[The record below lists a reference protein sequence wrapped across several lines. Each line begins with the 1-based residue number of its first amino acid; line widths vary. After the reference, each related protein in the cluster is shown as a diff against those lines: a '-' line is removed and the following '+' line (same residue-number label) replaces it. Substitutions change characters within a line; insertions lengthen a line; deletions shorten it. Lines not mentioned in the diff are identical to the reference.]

1 MESAS
6 RTLFNSMNDAAS
18 PNTQTIGILYALG
31 AGLLWGLVFITPIL
45 LPGYSG
51 IHLSVGRYL
60 AFGLIALA
68 LTWRDRQ
75 QLSTLQRDDWL
86 EAGKLSLVGN
96 LLYYSALAAAIQLS
110 GPPLP
115 TMIIGALPV
124 VIAITANFKD
134 RTIPWRRLSLPLL
147 VITAGIAAVNHA
159 EIQRL
164 QANNELNLKQHAL
177 GAVLAIAALICWTWY
192 PIRNSRWLQKKPY
205 LSSSTWS
212 TAQGLTT
219 LPLAIIG
226 YAGILLFTP
235 STLFGPQPLRY
246 IVLMCTLGFFASW
259 LGTLFWNKA
268 SQSLATSLVGQL
280 IVFETL
286 AALLYAYLWRAA
298 MPDWISLCGMLLL
311 ISGVIIGVRMF
322 NPVADPAKVQ

>member
-1 MESAS
+1 MAK
-6 RTLFNSMNDAAS
+6 
-18 PNTQTIGILYALG
+18 GILYALG
-31 AGLLWGLVFITPIL
+31 AGLVWGLVFITPIL

-60 AFGLIALA
+60 AFGIIALA
-68 LTWRDRQ
+68 LTWPDRQ
-75 QLSTLQRDDWL
+75 QLAMLKRDDWI

-124 VIAITANFKD
+124 VIAISANFKE
-134 RTIPWRRLSLPLL
+134 RAIPWRRLSVPLL
-147 VITAGIAAVNHA
+147 VITAGIAAVNHS
-159 EIQRL
+159 EIQHL
-164 QANNELNLKQHAL
+164 QSSGELNLKQHAS
-177 GAVLAIAALICWTWY
+177 GALLAIAALVCWTWY
-192 PIRNSRWLQKKPY
+192 PIRNSRWLQKKPA
-205 LSSSTWS
+205 LSSGTWS

-219 LPLAIIG
+219 LPLAMIG
-226 YAGILLFTP
+226 YLGILLFTS
-235 STLFGPQPLRY
+235 STLLGPQPLRY

-268 SQSLATSLVGQL
+268 SQLLPTSLVGQL

-286 AALLYAYLWRAA
+286 AALLYAYLWRAT
-298 MPDWISLCGMLLL
+298 MPDWTSLGGMLLL
-311 ISGVIIGVRMF
+311 IAGVVIGVRMF
-322 NPVADPAKVQ
+322 NPPPGDPKVQ

>member
-1 MESAS
+1 MQKAPKESTS
-6 RTLFNSMNDAAS
+6 KTLFNLMADATGI
-18 PNTQTIGILYALG
+18 NTQAKGILYALA

-45 LPGYSG
+45 LPEYSG
-51 IHLSVGRYL
+51 VHLAVGRYL

-68 LTWRDRQ
+68 LTWSDRQ
-75 QLSTLQRDDWL
+75 QLMTLQRDDWI

-124 VIAITANFKD
+124 VIAITANF
-134 RTIPWRRLSLPLL
+134 RQRAIPWRRLSLPLA
-147 VITAGIAAVNHA
+147 VIAAGIAAVNHA

-164 QANNELNLKQHAL
+164 QANDELNLKQHAL
-177 GAVLAIAALICWTWY
+177 GALLAIAALICWTWY
-192 PIRNSRWLQKKPY
+192 PIRNSYWLQKKPL

-219 LPLAIIG
+219 LPLAIVG

-235 STLFGPQPLRY
+235 STLLGPQPLRY
-246 IVLMCTLGFFASW
+246 VALMCTLGLFASW

-268 SQSLATSLVGQL
+268 SQRLATSLVGQL

-286 AALLYAYLWRAA
+286 AALLYAYLWRAT
-298 MPDWISLCGMLLL
+298 MPDWVSIGGMLLL
-311 ISGVIIGVRMF
+311 IAGVIIGVRTF
-322 NPVADPAKVQ
+322 NAQ